1 MPENNNALLKKKA
14 NLLPLLPGVYIMKD
28 KTGKVIY
35 VGKAIKLKNRVT
47 QYFGSQTNHGAK
59 VRKMV
64 QNVADFEYVI
74 CKNEFEALTLENS
87 LIKQY
92 LPKYNILLKDDK
104 GYHYIHITDEKWRK
118 IKAVKNNFEKGSY
131 IGPYN
136 SGMVVKSTVEQVG
149 KIFKLPDCNRS
160 FDKFSKPCLNYH
172 LGLCMAPCTKKISL
186 EDYNEAIDSAIRFI
200 KNGSVTKEIDYL
212 REQMEVAAEQ
222 LKFEY
227 AAKLRD
233 RIKAIEKVNEKQ
245 RVIINDKSRIDV
257 FASVIVSGNA
267 CVFVFLFENGHLFDK
282 EYFIFEGIEN
292 KNELYNSFLSQYYSQ
307 NKNIPKEILI
317 DADFEDADLISEWL
331 TFERKTTVKIL
342 KPEKASKKE
351 IIDICASNAAQQ
363 LSIYL
368 DRNLR
373 ETSSISELEKI
384 LGLKKSPSYIEA
396 YDISNIAGSEN
407 VGVMVVFENGRP
419 NKNLY
424 RKFKIKSFV
433 GQDDFRSMAEVVDRR
448 LSEYKNGEDEAF
460 SKLPDLILLDGGK
473 GQLSAVKKVISAHG
487 LDIPVYGMVKDS
499 KHKSSAITDSGDT
512 IAIKGNKSAFTLITA
527 IQDEVHRFAIKYHR
541 DRRNKSMKNS
551 ELLSI
556 EGVGE
561 KRAKALLKK
570 FKTIKA
576 ISNASVEEIANT
588 EGFSKN
594 VAEKVYEHYKSR

>member
-433 GQDDFRSMAEVVDRR
+433 GQDDFRSMGEVLDRR

>member
-433 GQDDFRSMAEVVDRR
+433 GQDDFRSMAEVLDRR

-473 GQLSAVKKVISAHG
+473 GQLSAVKKVISAYG